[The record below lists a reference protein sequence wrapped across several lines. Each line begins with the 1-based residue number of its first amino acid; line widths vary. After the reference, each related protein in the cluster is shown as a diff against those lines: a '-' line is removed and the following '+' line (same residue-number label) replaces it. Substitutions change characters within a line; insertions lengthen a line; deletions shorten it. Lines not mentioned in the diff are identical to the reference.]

1 MFSNKKVKY
10 IYSFSDIIILIH
22 AFQFNISHPVIQF
35 CFLHHFC
42 SLFDSSDFRVQN
54 YKKNNKAYMFKQK
67 KQEHTVKNYN
77 LLKINVIKYFNIT
90 ILFDN

>member
-1 MFSNKKVKY
+1 
-10 IYSFSDIIILIH
+10 
-22 AFQFNISHPVIQF
+22 
-35 CFLHHFC
+35 
-42 SLFDSSDFRVQN
+42 
-54 YKKNNKAYMFKQK
+54 MFKQK